1 MHELLE
7 VTHVFGFEQYVNII
21 VCLVGNVTCNGRQEN
36 ATHSVKSHPATSCS
50 ATETSEAGSFLFLFV
65 SLVFFKAG
73 AEVYFSPNNNFPK
86 LSLIPVFTVTA
97 FQSV

>member
-1 MHELLE
+1 MNTVRLA
-7 VTHVFGFEQYVNII
+7 
-21 VCLVGNVTCNGRQEN
+21 GNVTWQWEDREMLLIVSRVILRHFC
-36 ATHSVKSHPATSCS
+36 SVNQKLQRLVLFC
-50 ATETSEAGSFLFLFV
+50 FNLFLFFV
-65 SLVFFKAG
+65 EAG

>member
-1 MHELLE
+1 M
-7 VTHVFGFEQYVNII
+7 NIV
-21 VCLVGNVTCNGRQEN
+21 VCLVANVTCSGRQEN
-36 ATHSVKSHPATSCS
+36 ATHSVRVILRHLVVHQKLQRLVLFC
-50 ATETSEAGSFLFLFV
+50 FLFFF
-65 SLVFFKAG
+65 FFKAG